1 MATDGKGDCLFDG
14 AIDPEG
20 EDDTNVGC
28 VDIDGSIDGTSEG
41 LVLLAIVGNCEGLDD
56 DD

>member
-20 EDDTNVGC
+20 DDDTNVGC
-28 VDIDGSIDGTSEG
+28 VDIDGSIDGTFEG
-41 LVLLAIVGNCEGLDD
+41 LVLLATVGNCEG
-56 DD
+56 